1 VFIVK
6 ITEFQ
11 NNLKIYFIFVDYN
24 MNKKQYIK
32 PEINLI
38 NLDNSISLVMMTI
51 PPKPPPRAGGNKGV
65 EPLSS
70 PFGNKPFG

>member
-1 VFIVK
+1 
-6 ITEFQ
+6 
-11 NNLKIYFIFVDYN
+11 